1 MSQLFLCSEETFYEI
16 VNRTSDGKEEIK
28 DEVSEE
34 NKEEKRFTWRKE
46 GTENVR
52 EAWKRVS
59 ERGGGGRGKKRWNG
73 SLCDREREGER
84 ARGRNRERNCK
95 KKASNGRK

>member
-34 NKEEKRFTWRKE
+34 NKEEKDLHEEK
-46 GTENVR
+46 R
-52 EAWKRVS
+52 ELKV
-59 ERGGGGRGKKRWNG
+59 
-73 SLCDREREGER
+73 
-84 ARGRNRERNCK
+84 
-95 KKASNGRK
+95 